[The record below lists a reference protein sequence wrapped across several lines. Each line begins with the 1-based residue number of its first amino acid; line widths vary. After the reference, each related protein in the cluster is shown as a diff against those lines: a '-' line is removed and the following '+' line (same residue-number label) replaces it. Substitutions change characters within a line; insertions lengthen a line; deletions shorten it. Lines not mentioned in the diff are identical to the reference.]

1 MLAEALSLPLPQNHP
16 KTYSKLPQNCPK
28 TMTSSLFCKTLRP
41 SGSPQGQ
48 VVLLHGWGANAEDLL
63 GIVPLLQLPEL
74 VFCSPDGPMQHP
86 HAPQGRMWYDLES
99 PQWKGL
105 AESRSQL
112 LQWLQNL
119 EQSTQIPLEKT
130 VLLGFS
136 QGGAMT
142 LDVGLQLPIAGLV
155 VLSGYLHP
163 ELVIDRAEIPP
174 VLVVHG
180 RFDQV
185 VPPAEAQNTQT
196 FLQEIQAP
204 YTYREFAMG
213 HEINLETINEV
224 QQFVKQILNL

>member
-1 MLAEALSLPLPQNHP
+1 
-16 KTYSKLPQNCPK
+16 
-28 TMTSSLFCKTLRP
+28 MTSSLFCKTLRP

-74 VFCSPDGPMQHP
+74 VFCSPDGPIQHP
-86 HAPQGRMWYDLES
+86 HAPQGRMWYDMES

-130 VLLGFS
+130 ILLGFS